1 MATQVGE
8 AVIRL
13 TFDGKDVKASLKSV
27 ESDVEKSGKSAGS
40 KWGDAWT
47 VAAGNLISN
56 GIGKIISTISSN
68 MDAAIKRVDILNN
81 FPKIM
86 TNMGISA
93 DEAQISIDTLAE
105 KLQGLPTS
113 LQDGASAVERFTSKN
128 GDVAKSTKLF
138 LALNN
143 AILAGGAPME
153 IQATAL
159 EQISQAYA
167 KGKPDMMEWRAIQSA
182 MPAQLNQISKALLGN
197 KDSLSHF
204 MKLAE
209 EYLAN
214 NPLSSSASELIEQL
228 EAVSNGTGDMTTA
241 MGTALRL
248 GIISMDEFMGTIE
261 SMNVT
266 GVDGFQNLEEQAR
279 NSTGGIGTALKNV
292 ENRIAAAIGKIINYI
307 GSEKIAGVINDIS
320 SHFADVADVII
331 NIIDGIVNYWPLISP
346 ILVGVMTFLTGLLA
360 LNFGQKVLTFLSLL
374 AAHPVIALLG
384 VIAAIIMV
392 IAQNWDYLKEQVE
405 NGLKVIGDVL
415 STVGNFFVEQWNGI
429 CDGAKKAWDFIT
441 GLFSNLANFFGN
453 IFSNAWT
460 AVKNVFSTGG
470 KIFMGIVDGIT
481 SAFKNI
487 VNTIITG
494 INFVVAI
501 PFNAINGFLSFLKGI
516 DILGIKPFDWVGTI
530 DVPQIPLLAQGGI
543 VNGATTAIIG
553 EDGQEAVLPLEHNTD
568 NWAGL
573 LASTLAVE
581 MQEQDY
587 AGREINVYMTN
598 EINNRLDAQE
608 IGRVMVQSIRRA
620 A

>member
-47 VAAGNLISN
+47 VAAGNLISK

-128 GDVAKSTKLF
+128 SDVAKSTKLF

-197 KDSLSHF
+197 KDSLSRF

-292 ENRIAAAIGKIINYI
+292 ENRIAAAIGKIIDYI

-320 SHFADVADVII
+320 SHFKDVADVII

-384 VIAAIIMV
+384 VIASIIMV
-392 IAQNWDYLKEQVE
+392 IVQNWDYLKEQVM
-405 NGLKVIGDVL
+405 NGLQVIGQAL
-415 STVGNFFVEQWNGI
+415 SNVGSFFQQQWDGI
-429 CDGAKKAWDFIT
+429 CKGAQAAWGFIT
-441 GLFSNLANFFGN
+441 GLFSRLASFFGA
-453 IFSNAWT
+453 IFSNAWE
-460 AVKNVFSTGG
+460 AVKAVFSTGG
-470 KIFMGIVDGIT
+470 QIFMGIVDGIT
-481 SAFKNI
+481 NAFRTI
-487 VNTIITG
+487 VNAIITG
-494 INFVVAI
+494 INHVVAI
-501 PFNAINGFLSFLKGI
+501 PFNAINGFLSFLKSI

-530 DVPQIPLLAQGGI
+530 DVPQIPLLAQGGYAS
-543 VNGATTAIIG
+543 GATGAVIG
-553 EDGQEAVLPLEHNTD
+553 ENGPEVVLPLQNNTD

-608 IGRVMVQSIRRA
+608 IGRIMVQSIRRA

>member
-8 AVIRL
+8 AVIKL
-13 TFDGKDVKASLKSV
+13 TFDGSDVKASLSKTQ
-27 ESDVEKSGKSAGS
+27 SDIENSGKKSGTA
-40 KWGDAWT
+40 WGDAWT
-47 VAAGNLISN
+47 VAAGNLISR
-56 GIGKIISTISSN
+56 GISKIASVISSN
-68 MDAAIKRVDILNN
+68 MDNAIKRVDTLNN
-81 FPKIM
+81 SQKVF
-86 TNMGISA
+86 TAMGYATDSV
-93 DEAQISIDTLAE
+93 SKSMGTLNTY
-105 KLQGLPTS
+105 LDGLPTS
-113 LQDGASAVERFTSKN
+113 MTDAVQGVQLLSASFGGIERGTEIFI
-128 GDVAKSTKLF
+128 DM
-138 LALNN
+138 NN
-143 AILAGGAPME
+143 AGLAFGATS
-153 IQATAL
+153 A
-159 EQISQAYA
+159 QISSAIMQLGQLPLDGPLDAQTWNSLRNSGFSPVFAAMA
-167 KGKPDMMEWRAIQSA
+167 KEAGISVGELKEQFGGFGTKTVNDFLNELHKLGTEGGGDME
-182 MPAQLNQISKALLGN
+182 
-197 KDSLSHF
+197 SLSE
-204 MKLAE
+204 LARK
-209 EYLAN
+209 N
-214 NPLSSSASELIEQL
+214 
-228 EAVSNGTGDMTTA
+228 TD
-241 MGTALRL
+241 
-248 GIISMDEFMGTIE
+248 
-261 SMNVT
+261 
-266 GVDGFQNLEEQAR
+266 
-279 NSTGGIGTALKNV
+279 GIGTAFENV
-292 ENRIAAAIGKIINYI
+292 QNRIGKAIAKIIDHI
-307 GSEKIAGVINDIS
+307 GASKIAGVINDIS

-331 NIIDGIVNYWPLISP
+331 NILDGIVNYWPLISP

-470 KIFMGIVDGIT
+470 QIFMGIVDGIT
-481 SAFKNI
+481 NAFRTI
-487 VNTIITG
+487 VNAIITG
-494 INFVVAI
+494 INHVVAI
-501 PFNAINGFLSFLKGI
+501 PFNAINGFLSFLKSI